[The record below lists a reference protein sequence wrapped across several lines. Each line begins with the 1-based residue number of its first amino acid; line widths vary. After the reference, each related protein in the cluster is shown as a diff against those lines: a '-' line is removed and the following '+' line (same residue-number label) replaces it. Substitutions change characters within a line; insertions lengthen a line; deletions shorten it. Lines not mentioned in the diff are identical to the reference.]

1 MESIILDLPL
11 PEPGDEM
18 EHVGNSGRLAHRI
31 LILFL
36 LILPIP
42 SIIIS
47 LFIGSYGLS
56 PGEVIAGFLAVVT
69 GSGAPGIHI
78 TVLMNMRLPRIVLAL
93 LVGAALSVSGA
104 CFQGIFRNPL
114 VSPDILGLSSGAA
127 FGAALAVSVFY
138 TLPIQV
144 SAFIFSLVA
153 LGIAYLM
160 AYQKGETP
168 VISLVLS
175 GVITSF
181 VFSALLT
188 AIQFAINERALQS
201 IVFWMMGSLNTASW
215 YKVNQALPWILI
227 GIGGITMLR
236 WQLNILALGDDDA
249 RSVGMRTE
257 LMKAVLIIFAS
268 LAASAAVAA
277 AGIISLVGLIV
288 PHMVRMI
295 AGPDHRIV
303 IPLSITVGAS
313 FLVLVDDLSR
323 SLFWFELPVGILT
336 TLVGAPVFM
345 YLMRKTRTGG
355 WE

>member
-1 MESIILDLPL
+1 MKSGKHKSLGYRILLLSLLIVPL
-11 PEPGDEM
+11 P
-18 EHVGNSGRLAHRI
+18 VI
-31 LILFL
+31 FL
-36 LILPIP
+36 
-42 SIIIS
+42 S
-47 LFIGSYGLS
+47 LFIGSYDLS
-56 PGEVIAGFLAVVT
+56 PAEVISGYLAAVI
-69 GSGAPGIHI
+69 GGGASDIHI
-78 TVLMNMRLPRIVLAL
+78 NVLMNMRLPRIILAF
-93 LVGAALSVSGA
+93 LVGASLSVAGA

-138 TLPIQV
+138 ALPVQAG
-144 SAFIFSLVA
+144 AFLFSLVA
-153 LGIAYLM
+153 LGLAYLM

-188 AIQFAINERALQS
+188 TIQFAINERALQN
-201 IVFWMMGSLNTASW
+201 IVFWMMGSLHTASW

-227 GIGGITMLR
+227 GVLGIIILR
-236 WQLNILALGDDDA
+236 WQLNIIALGDEEA
-249 RSVGMRTE
+249 RAVGMRTE
-257 LMKAVLIIFAS
+257 MMKAALIVCAS

-295 AGPDHRIV
+295 AGPDHRVV
-303 IPLSITVGAS
+303 IPLSITVGGS

-323 SLFWFELPVGILT
+323 SLFWFELPVGIMT
-336 TLVGAPVFM
+336 TLIGAPIFM

>member
-1 MESIILDLPL
+1 
-11 PEPGDEM
+11 
-18 EHVGNSGRLAHRI
+18 
-31 LILFL
+31 
-36 LILPIP
+36 
-42 SIIIS
+42 
-47 LFIGSYGLS
+47 
-56 PGEVIAGFLAVVT
+56 
-69 GSGAPGIHI
+69 
-78 TVLMNMRLPRIVLAL
+78 MRLPRVILAF
-93 LVGAALSVSGA
+93 LVGTALSASGA

-127 FGAALAVSVFY
+127 LGAALSVSVFL
-138 TLPIQV
+138 TLPTQIG
-144 SAFIFSLVA
+144 AFICSLIA
-153 LGIAYLM
+153 LTIAYLM

-201 IVFWMMGSLNTASW
+201 LIFWMMGSLHTASW
-215 YKVNQALPWILI
+215 YKINQAFPWIFFGVMGMVI
-227 GIGGITMLR
+227 LR

-249 RSVGMRTE
+249 RSVGMKPE
-257 LMKAVLIIFAS
+257 YMKVLLIIFAS
-268 LAASAAVAA
+268 LAASAAVSA
-277 AGIISLVGLIV
+277 AGIISLLGLIV

-295 AGPDHRIV
+295 SGPDHRIV
-303 IPLSITVGAS
+303 IPLSVTVGGS
-313 FLVLVDDLSR
+313 FLVLVDILAR